1 MRILIPLAV
10 VLAALV
16 CGLMWVVGRVPATN
30 AAGAAQAVAGTSLA
44 VSEVRASA
52 AALEQPD
59 PAQAQRDTLAPSDAF
74 VAAEIRAR
82 RREERRVRTQL
93 TGRVL
98 DAQGAPL
105 SGVRVLCALAERGPN
120 APLDAPAWAER
131 DRRRREATS
140 DADGRFCVEQLE
152 PGFARVA
159 LRSED
164 LAPVDLEGVLIV
176 EGADNDQGALTMQA
190 GARLSG
196 VVLDAHGAPVEG
208 AYLIQPD
215 DPERPSLGREVGERG
230 LVLARSAADG
240 SFDLRGRAV
249 GPWSL
254 LVHSPQHVDLA
265 VHGATRNPGE
275 HDDSLVLRLPES
287 ASIQGHVS
295 IAPGVHAPPP
305 GELEVVAVAANEDNL
320 PRGDA
325 RPSRRI
331 SALDDGGGFYIEGLE
346 PERAYRLRVVARR
359 RSEREGEFG
368 LDAWKEALAGD
379 RGVQIVVGEFFS
391 VSFLARDA
399 LSGAAL
405 DEVNLS
411 LSARD
416 AAGQVRW
423 LEFRK
428 TTLDD
433 GRTRLTSDR
442 RFKPEDR
449 LKLQVTRVGYDE
461 FISEEFT
468 PMPGREHELGELRLQ
483 PRPRLTFRVVEALS
497 LTPVEGARV
506 VLEPDR
512 TPGDADQNWG
522 RGGRGA
528 VRSERTD
535 AKGETLIYGRA
546 SACGVVIARH
556 EDYAS
561 SAPTRVCFDGDQ
573 AVVELQLALGASLT
587 VTVLNADGLPAASRA
602 VRLTPVNNENAEQGE
617 SSRRFVRWESTD
629 AEGRALFEGLTA
641 GAYTAALHE
650 PRAGAPR
657 SEKEHARAFAPVEIV
672 DGAAAECVLSALARG
687 SLSGRVTSGR
697 RALARTLL
705 TFTPARNGVSTPL
718 VGRPEALRVR
728 TDAQGR
734 YRIDDL
740 GAGAWSIVVAPPE
753 FLSTTAASFDHDG
766 GEREFDIDV
775 PLNALRG
782 RVVDKRGDA
791 VGGARIVVGR
801 WRGGDGGRRR
811 PPFEALLNGAPAAVT
826 GDDGSFELIGL
837 PSERLALEVRHPRFQ
852 LHTTKPFG
860 FAAGEDK
867 TLEDAVLEPGGALVV
882 DLLALPPGGPWP
894 RAILRRLD
902 GPKNQNGERETRTTT
917 LDLRGQARFQSL
929 APGKWRVE
937 LDPRV
942 EGRERPRRD
951 VEVRAENTLE
961 LRFDAL

>member
-1 MRILIPLAV
+1 
-10 VLAALV
+10 
-16 CGLMWVVGRVPATN
+16 
-30 AAGAAQAVAGTSLA
+30 
-44 VSEVRASA
+44 
-52 AALEQPD
+52 
-59 PAQAQRDTLAPSDAF
+59 
-74 VAAEIRAR
+74 
-82 RREERRVRTQL
+82 
-93 TGRVL
+93 
-98 DAQGAPL
+98 
-105 SGVRVLCALAERGPN
+105 
-120 APLDAPAWAER
+120 
-131 DRRRREATS
+131 
-140 DADGRFCVEQLE
+140 
-152 PGFARVA
+152 
-159 LRSED
+159 
-164 LAPVDLEGVLIV
+164 
-176 EGADNDQGALTMQA
+176 
-190 GARLSG
+190 
-196 VVLDAHGAPVEG
+196 
-208 AYLIQPD
+208 
-215 DPERPSLGREVGERG
+215 
-230 LVLARSAADG
+230 
-240 SFDLRGRAV
+240 
-249 GPWSL
+249 
-254 LVHSPQHVDLA
+254 
-265 VHGATRNPGE
+265 
-275 HDDSLVLRLPES
+275 
-287 ASIQGHVS
+287 
-295 IAPGVHAPPP
+295 
-305 GELEVVAVAANEDNL
+305 
-320 PRGDA
+320 
-325 RPSRRI
+325 
-331 SALDDGGGFYIEGLE
+331 
-346 PERAYRLRVVARR
+346 VARR

-368 LDAWKEALAGD
+368 LDAWKEALAGE

-399 LSGAAL
+399 ASNAVL

-449 LKLQVTRVGYDE
+449 LTLQVSRVGYEELRSD
-461 FISEEFT
+461 EFT
-468 PMPGREHELGELRLQ
+468 PTPGREHELGEVRLQ
-483 PRPRLTFRVVEALS
+483 PRPRLAFRVVEALT

-506 VLEPDR
+506 LIELDQAPD
-512 TPGDADQNWG
+512 GASQGWG
-522 RGGRGA
+522 RGRT
-528 VRSERTD
+528 VLRSEHTD

-546 SACGVVIARH
+546 SACGAAIARH

-561 SAPTRVCFDGDQ
+561 AAPTRVCFEGDQ
-573 AVVELQLALGASLT
+573 TVIEFQLALGSALT
-587 VTVLNADGLPAASRA
+587 VTVLSADGLPAASRA
-602 VRLTPVNNENAEQGE
+602 VRLTPVNVENADQGE

-629 AEGRALFEGLTA
+629 TEGRALFEGLTA
-641 GAYTAALHE
+641 GAYTAVLHE

-672 DGAAAECVLSALARG
+672 DGVAAECELSALARG
-687 SLSGRVTSGR
+687 SLSGRVSSGR
-697 RALARTLL
+697 RALANTLL
-705 TFTPARNGVSTPL
+705 TFTPARTGVSTPL

-753 FLSTTAASFDHDG
+753 FLSTTAANFDHDG
-766 GEREFDIDV
+766 GEREFNIDV

-791 VGGARIVVGR
+791 VAGARIVVGR

-826 GDDGSFELIGL
+826 GDDGSFELLGL

-867 TLEDAVLEPGGALVV
+867 TLEDVVLEPGGALVV
-882 DLLALPPGGPWP
+882 DLLAMPPGGPRP

-902 GPKNQNGERETRTTT
+902 GPKNQNGERETRATT

>member
-1 MRILIPLAV
+1 MRILLPLAA

-16 CGLMWVVGRVPATN
+16 CGLMWVVARPPATN
-30 AAGAAQAVAGTSLA
+30 AASVAQVATTAVAAGA
-44 VSEVRASA
+44 ENRA
-52 AALEQPD
+52 AATELESS
-59 PAQAQRDTLAPSDAF
+59 AQAQRDTLAPSDAF
-74 VAAEIRAR
+74 LAAEVRAR

-93 TGRVL
+93 SGRVL
-98 DAQGAPL
+98 DADGAPL
-105 SGVRVLCALAERGPN
+105 AGVRVLCALAERGPS

-131 DRRRREATS
+131 DRQRRESTS
-140 DADGRFCVEQLE
+140 DADGRFRVEQLE

-159 LRSED
+159 LRGPD
-164 LAPVDLEGVLIV
+164 LAPLDLEGVLLV
-176 EGADNDQGALTMQA
+176 EGVDNDQGALTMQA

-196 VVLDAHGAPVEG
+196 VVLDAHGAPIEG

-215 DPERPSLGREVGERG
+215 DPDRPSLGSEVGERG

-240 SFDLRGRAV
+240 SFDLRGRPV

-265 VHGATRNPGE
+265 VHGATREPGE
-275 HDDSLVLRLPES
+275 HDNSLVLRLPES

-295 IAPGVHAPPP
+295 IAPGVHAPPSS
-305 GELEVVAVAANEDNL
+305 ELEVVAVAANEDNL

-325 RPSRRI
+325 RPSRRVC
-331 SALDDGGGFYIEGLE
+331 ALDDGGGFFIEGLE
-346 PERAYRLRVVARR
+346 PERAYRLRVVMRR

-368 LDAWKEALAGD
+368 LDAWKEALAGE

-399 LSGAAL
+399 VSGAAL
-405 DEVNLS
+405 DELNVS

-428 TTLDD
+428 TTLED

-449 LKLQVTRVGYDE
+449 LTLQVSRVGYE
-461 FISEEFT
+461 ELRSEQFT
-468 PMPGREHELGELRLQ
+468 PTPGSEQELGELRLQ
-483 PRPRLTFRVVEALS
+483 PRPRLAFRVVEALT
-497 LTPVEGARV
+497 LTPLEGARV
-506 VLEPDR
+506 LIELDPAPD
-512 TPGDADQNWG
+512 GENQGWG
-522 RGGRGA
+522 RGRT
-528 VRSERTD
+528 VLRSERTN

-546 SACGVVIARH
+546 SACGAAIARH

-561 SAPTRVCFDGDQ
+561 SAPTRVCFEGDQ
-573 AVVELQLALGASLT
+573 TVVEFQLALGASLT
-587 VTVLNADGLPAASRA
+587 VTVLSADGLAAASRA
-602 VRLTPVNNENAEQGE
+602 VRLTPVNVENADQGE

-641 GAYTAALHE
+641 GAYTAVLHE

-672 DGAAAECVLSALARG
+672 DGVAAQCVLSALARG
-687 SLSGRVTSGR
+687 SLSGRVSSGR
-697 RALARTLL
+697 RALANTLL
-705 TFTPARNGVSTPL
+705 TFTPARTGVSTPL

-753 FLSTTAASFDHDG
+753 FLSSTTASFDHDG
-766 GEREFDIDV
+766 GEREFNIDV

-826 GDDGSFELIGL
+826 GDDGSFELLGL

-860 FAAGEDK
+860 FAAGDDK
-867 TLEDAVLEPGGALVV
+867 TLEDVVLEPGGALVV
-882 DLLALPPGGPWP
+882 DLLALPPGGPRP
-894 RAILRRLD
+894 RAVLRRTD
-902 GPKNQNGERETRTTT
+902 GPKNQNGERETRSAT

-937 LDPRV
+937 LDPRI

-951 VEVRAENTLE
+951 VEVRAEDTLE